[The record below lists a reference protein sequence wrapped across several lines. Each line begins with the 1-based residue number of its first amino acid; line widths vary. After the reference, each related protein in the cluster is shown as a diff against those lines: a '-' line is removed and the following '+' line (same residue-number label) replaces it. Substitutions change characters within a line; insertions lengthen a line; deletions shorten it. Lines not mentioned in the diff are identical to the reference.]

1 MNTKKTATRANRRS
15 RAAQKTTRQLSGIN
29 DDVIGFK
36 LGPLSK
42 VINGAAGN
50 SLAQVL
56 VIAIV
61 ANLFGLPLPKLYTPD
76 VATMPAPT
84 QLAPRAVL
92 DAEKSTKGLRNPAQL
107 ERRFDGTA
115 FLASIRP

>member
-1 MNTKKTATRANRRS
+1 MNTKKTAARANRRS
-15 RAAQKTTRQLSGIN
+15 RATQKDTGQLSGIN

-56 VIAIV
+56 AITIV
-61 ANLFGLPLPKLYTPD
+61 ANLFGLPSSSRPSC
-76 VATMPAPT
+76 
-84 QLAPRAVL
+84 PREA
-92 DAEKSTKGLRNPAQL
+92 AEKASSMPFVRSCAPAVPSVRCC
-107 ERRFDGTA
+107 EA
-115 FLASIRP
+115 

>member
-1 MNTKKTATRANRRS
+1 MNTKKTAARANRRS
-15 RAAQKTTRQLSGIN
+15 RATQKDTGQLSGIN

-61 ANLFGLPLPKLYTPD
+61 ANLFGLPLPKLYRPD
-76 VATMPAPT
+76 VATMPAPA
-84 QLAPRAVL
+84 QLAPGAVL
-92 DAEKSTKGLRNPAQL
+92 DAETSTKGLRNTVQQEL
-107 ERRFDGTA
+107 RFD
-115 FLASIRP
+115 